1 MELAEKHGAKW
12 NFLYDPALSIRVGQY
27 VQNLRFFNVFK
38 IRQAH
43 LLPKVSKQA
52 NFRGSL
58 PKLPAVPLKK
68 CKAFELLHLQNSYF
82 YFVAKV
88 PKMPKDIKIKNEGHI

>member
-43 LLPKVSKQA
+43 LPPKVSKQA
-52 NFRGSL
+52 NFRGSYQ
-58 PKLPAVPLKK
+58 KLLAEI
-68 CKAFELLHLQNSYF
+68 EL
-82 YFVAKV
+82 FVHFFSTAL
-88 PKMPKDIKIKNEGHI
+88 